1 MENNKEKYSNFFGD
15 SGNYRFQAPRPNPYN
30 LRGNPDEFDWDMDRG
45 GDGLNGTYQSFGGQ
59 CTCGGSSSGLCTCGQ
74 EQHSQFL
81 GKFGKTVGGWF
92 KKNPDRVLIDSALL
106 QDDITYS
113 QIYDS
118 EAEGYDP
125 RFEDIY
131 DLQQEGKKAKKKLWW
146 ANLGK
151 GFNNAVTGLG
161 TGYSATQNSAILQG
175 PQFDPNANVGT
186 NTETTVSQA
195 GLGGDGS
202 TKTIGMVL
210 VGVVILGGIFWA
222 VSAST
227 PSQPG
232 MYGPAPLPRPNT
244 PNY

>member
-1 MENNKEKYSNFFGD
+1 MENNKEKYLNFFGD
-15 SGNYRFQAPRPNPYN
+15 TGDYKFHPPRPNPDN
-30 LRGNPDEFDWDMDRG
+30 LRGNPDEFDWAMDRG
-45 GDGLNGTYQSFGGQ
+45 GDGLNGTYQSFNGQ
-59 CTCGGSSSGLCTCGQ
+59 QWSNHPG
-74 EQHSQFL
+74 FI
-81 GKFGKTVGGWF
+81 GKFGETVGGWF
-92 KKNPDRVLIDSALL
+92 KKDPDRTLIPANTDAGYGNIS
-106 QDDITYS
+106 YS
-113 QIYDS
+113 QIYDT
-118 EAEGYDP
+118 EAEGYDASY
-125 RFEDIY
+125 EGIY

-186 NTETTVSQA
+186 NTETTIETNKA
-195 GLGGDGS
+195 GMGGGDGS
-202 TKTIGMVL
+202 MKTVGMVL
-210 VGVVILGGIFWA
+210 VGVVILGGVIWA

-232 MYGPAPLPRPNT
+232 MYGPAPLGPAPVPPAPLPT